1 MKIKSGILKP
11 LRVALGLALA
21 LTVAGC
27 ESLDG
32 WNPFEQQKKPVP
44 GTRQPVFPEGVPGV
58 DYSSRLGQ
66 PSKPVTIDQ
75 LPPPSGGNAKPQQQ
89 QQ

>member
-1 MKIKSGILKP
+1 MTTKSGIFRP
-11 LRVALGLALA
+11 LRIALGLSLALA
-21 LTVAGC
+21 AAGC

-32 WNPFEQQKKPVP
+32 WNPFEQQKKPLP
-44 GTRQPVFPEGVPGV
+44 GTRTQVFPEGVPGV

-75 LPPPSGGNAKPQQQ
+75 LPPPSSGGKPQPQQ
-89 QQ
+89 